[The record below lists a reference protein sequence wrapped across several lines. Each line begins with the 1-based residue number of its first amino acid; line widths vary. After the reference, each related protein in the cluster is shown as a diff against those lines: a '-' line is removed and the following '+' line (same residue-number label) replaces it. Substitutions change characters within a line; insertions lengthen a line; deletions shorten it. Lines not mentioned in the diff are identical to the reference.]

1 MPYSIILPVHN
12 EEKHIPK
19 LLSELEPYAS
29 RHEILVVDDGSTDGS
44 LELLQDCS
52 FITLVNLNQNSGKGA
67 AFREGLTHAKYNKII
82 LTDGDLELDPAEL
95 DQLMIL
101 DDEEPTTCVFG
112 TRYLRINPFHSILD
126 LGNFF
131 FTGLFNF
138 IHQKNLTDALCCA
151 KAFFKSQVDPE
162 QLKSIGFDIDV
173 ELAAIL
179 VNKNVHVREI
189 PLTYTRRDWS
199 EGKKLRL
206 KDGWS
211 ILRRIVK
218 S

>member
-12 EEKHIPK
+12 EEKHIPE
-19 LLSELEPYAS
+19 LLSGLEPYAS
-29 RHEILVVDDGSTDGS
+29 RHEVLVVDDGSTDGS

-67 AFREGLTHAKYNKII
+67 AIREGLTHAKYNKII
-82 LTDGDLELDPAEL
+82 LTDGDLELDPNEL

-101 DDEEPTTCVFG
+101 DDEEPKTCVFG
-112 TRYLRINPFHSILD
+112 TRYSTINPFHSVLD

-151 KAFFKSQVDPE
+151 KAFFKTQVDPE
-162 QLKSIGFDIDV
+162 KLKSLGFDIDV
-173 ELAAIL
+173 ELAAL
-179 VNKNVHVREI
+179 LSSQNSYLKEVS
-189 PLTYTRRDWS
+189 LTYTRRDWS

>member
-12 EEKHIPK
+12 EEKHIPE
-19 LLSELEPYAS
+19 LLSGLEPYAS
-29 RHEILVVDDGSTDGS
+29 RHEILVVNDGSTDGS
-44 LELLQDCS
+44 LELVQDCS
-52 FITLVNLNQNSGKGA
+52 FITLVNLKENSGKGA
-67 AFREGLTHAKYNKII
+67 AIRIGLIHANYDKIV
-82 LTDGDLELDPAEL
+82 LTDGDLELNPAEL

-101 DDEEPTTCVFG
+101 DDEEPKTCVFG
-112 TRYLRINPFHSILD
+112 TRYSTINPFHSVLD

-151 KAFFKSQVDPE
+151 KAFFKFQVDPKK
-162 QLKSIGFDIDV
+162 LKSTGFDIDV
-173 ELAAIL
+173 ELAAL
-179 VNKNVHVREI
+179 LSSQNSYLKEVS
-189 PLTYTRRDWS
+189 LTYTRRDWS

-211 ILRRIVK
+211 ILKRLMGW
-218 S
+218 

>member
-12 EEKHIPK
+12 EEKHIPE
-19 LLSELEPYAS
+19 LLSGLEPYAS
-29 RHEILVVDDGSTDGS
+29 RHEVLVVDDGSTDGS

-67 AFREGLTHAKYNKII
+67 AIREGLTHAKYNKII

-101 DDEEPTTCVFG
+101 DDDEPKTCVFG
-112 TRYLRINPFHSILD
+112 TRYSTINPFHSVLD

-131 FTGLFNF
+131 FTGFFNF
-138 IHQKNLTDALCCA
+138 IHQKNLSDALCCA
-151 KAFFKSQVDPE
+151 KAFFKSQVDPGK
-162 QLKSIGFDIDV
+162 LKSTGFDIDV
-173 ELAAIL
+173 ELAAL
-179 VNKNVHVREI
+179 LSSQNSYLKEVS
-189 PLTYTRRDWS
+189 LTYTRRDWS